1 MALPNNPYS
10 DVTNYFVPPPLIR
23 TVREKEYD
31 INKDP
36 KYRKQVT
43 KFFYKKTLKWMESYK
58 KFKHTKKNLKII
70 KSDDGMDIIYQ
81 LLRKFVKKNKVNW
94 YDLEKKFYDQVKD
107 YFRFTLGKKI

>member
-23 TVREKEYD
+23 VVREKDYN

-36 KYRKQVT
+36 KYRKIVT
-43 KFFYKKTLKWMESYK
+43 KFFYRKVIKWMTDYK

-70 KSDDGMDIIYQ
+70 ESNEGFDIIYQ
-81 LLRKFVKKNKVNW
+81 MLRKFVNENEVNW
-94 YDLEKKFYDQVKD
+94 YDLEEELYEQVKD
-107 YFRFTLGKKI
+107 YLRFKLGKKI

>member
-23 TVREKEYD
+23 VVREKEYN

-36 KYRKQVT
+36 KYRKEVT
-43 KFFYKKTLKWMESYK
+43 KFFYKKSIKWMENYK

-70 KSDDGMDIIYQ
+70 KSDDGLEIIYQ
-81 LLRKFVKKNKVNW
+81 LLRKFTKETKANW
-94 YDLEKKFYDQVKD
+94 YDLEKELYEQVKD
-107 YFRFTLGKKI
+107 FLRFHLGKKL